1 RADAGSGDTRR
12 MRPEQAVSPD
22 HPMHATAAPA
32 RGFDHL
38 PSTGRHDGY
47 CSHQTVVVTV
57 TVTVGRAPSPPGCP
71 TGEGLAASQSPSPST
86 RNRCLPSTCAVL
98 FPRTQAPWAAW
109 VTLPVTVMSLPSS
122 VSPSQS
128 TVATVRS
135 RGEDEAPPPSS
146 FPKDAVQFSHRTP
159 ALRRS
164 SSSVTVSS
172 VVYATAAELSPP
184 GSHATRPPTASTA
197 PPAMNTGRSQ
207 LLTSTRMD
215 GRLPP
220 SKA

>member
-1 RADAGSGDTRR
+1 

-86 RNRCLPSTCAVL
+86 RNRCLPSTFAVM
-98 FPRTQAPWAAW
+98 FPRTPGPLPALG
-109 VTLPVTVMSLPSS
+109 TLPVAARVLQSS
-122 VSPSQS
+122 
-128 TVATVRS
+128 
-135 RGEDEAPPPSS
+135 
-146 FPKDAVQFSHRTP
+146 
-159 ALRRS
+159 
-164 SSSVTVSS
+164 
-172 VVYATAAELSPP
+172 
-184 GSHATRPPTASTA
+184 
-197 PPAMNTGRSQ
+197 
-207 LLTSTRMD
+207 
-215 GRLPP
+215 
-220 SKA
+220 